1 MSEENF
7 AAVLAQVIPVVILAI
22 VVEARHQHQVRINGS
37 GSGTIWNDV
46 DLYFQTLNLVIL
58 TFLEVAALIT
68 ARGHGAPAWIRWF
81 AGLPGAVVVGILL
94 VVMGQIYIAS
104 LADAYDAKQKLKH
117 AGAVKVVS
125 YVLLGAAIAG
135 GVVGIIV
142 V

>member
-22 VVEARHQHQVRINGS
+22 VVEARHQHQVRIDGS
-37 GSGTIWNDV
+37 ISQTLWYDI
-46 DLYFQTLNLVIL
+46 DLYFQTFNLVVL

-94 VVMGQIYIAS
+94 IVMGQIYIAS
-104 LADAYDAKQKLKH
+104 LTDSYDGKLKH
-117 AGAVKVVS
+117 PNAVKAVS
-125 YVLLGAAIAG
+125 YVVLITAIVG
-135 GVVGIIV
+135 GVVGIIIV
-142 V
+142 